1 MRWPRRLPA
10 CALLLLVATGQAA
23 DPQPRLEP
31 DLSTSAT
38 VPAPA
43 VAGPSPMQFP
53 FESKVCYALLP
64 ASVENGV
71 VRDGMVRRMVDAVV
85 MAAAGKSDIASAWRA
100 FVRPEDRVGLKVSA
114 AAAPVSST
122 HAAVVVAVAEGL
134 VAAGVDP
141 ARIVIWDR
149 ASRDLAR
156 AGYGVLAR
164 RFRVVG
170 TDEAGGYA
178 KKEVLTAAVMG
189 KLIIGDRDFQGGK
202 KEQTSSK
209 SHLSVVL
216 AGETDKVIHLPALT
230 DSTFSGVN
238 GALSGMV
245 LDNLDNWRRLARAPH
260 HGDPFLP
267 ELYAD
272 PRIGGKV
279 VLTILDALRPQYA
292 GGPFPGAQYKVNY
305 GAIFA
310 SADPVAVDATA
321 LRLLDDFRKEA
332 GMPLL
337 REKVRWPATAEMLGL
352 GTAAEERIEL
362 VRTGLES
369 EVRWSQP

>member
-1 MRWPRRLPA
+1 MKPARWLPVG
-10 CALLLLVATGQAA
+10 ALVVATGAVLAA

-31 DLSTSAT
+31 DLAPP
-38 VPAPA
+38 PAA
-43 VAGPSPMQFP
+43 ASSEPSPPPSSFD
-53 FESKVCYALLP
+53 SKVFYALLP
-64 ASVENGV
+64 AAVEGGM
-71 VRDGMVRRMVDAVV
+71 VREGMVRRMVDSVV
-85 MAAAGKSDIASAWRA
+85 MAAAGQRDVAAAWRT
-100 FVRPEDRVGLKVSA
+100 FVRPEDRVGLKVST

-122 HAAVVVAVAEGL
+122 HPAVVAAVVEGL
-134 VAAGVDP
+134 VAAGVAP
-141 ARIVIWDR
+141 ENVIIWDR
-149 ASRDLAR
+149 QARDVRR
-156 AGYGVLAR
+156 AGYDELAK
-164 RFRVVG
+164 RFRLTG

-178 KKEVLTAAVMG
+178 EKETVTAAVMG
-189 KLIIGDRDFQGGK
+189 KLIIGDRDFHAGK

-209 SHLSVVL
+209 SHLSAVL
-216 AGETDKVIHLPALT
+216 AEVDKVVHLPALT
-230 DSTFSGVN
+230 DSTFSGVS

-272 PRIGGKV
+272 PRLGGKV

-292 GGPFPGAQYKVNY
+292 GGPFPGAQDKTNY

-310 SADPVAVDATA
+310 SRDAVAIDATA
-321 LRLLDDFRKEA
+321 LRLLDDFRGEA

-337 REKVRWPATAEMLGL
+337 EKKVRWPATAEMLGL

-362 VRTGLES
+362 IRTGLES
-369 EVRWSQP
+369 EVRWTQP

>member
-1 MRWPRRLPA
+1 MRRLLA
-10 CALLLLVATGQAA
+10 WALVVVAATGQAET
-23 DPQPRLEP
+23 PQARLEL
-31 DLSTSAT
+31 DLA
-38 VPAPA
+38 PAPSIP
-43 VAGPSPMQFP
+43 GPEPSPTQSP
-53 FESKVCYALLP
+53 FESRVFYALLP
-64 ASVENGV
+64 AAVENGV
-71 VRDGMVRRMVDAVV
+71 VRDGMVRRMVDSVV
-85 MAAAGKSDIASAWRA
+85 MAVAGKPDVAAAWRT
-100 FVRPEDRVGLKVSA
+100 FVGPEDRVGLKVST

-122 HAAVVVAVAEGL
+122 HTAVVAAVAEGL
-134 VAAGVDP
+134 VAAGVAP
-141 ARIVIWDR
+141 GNIVIWDR
-149 ASRDLAR
+149 ETRGLQR
-156 AGYGVLAR
+156 AGYDNLVG
-164 RFRVVG
+164 RFRITG
-170 TDEAGGYA
+170 TDKAGGYA
-178 KKEVLTAAVMG
+178 EKQIFTAAVMG
-189 KLIIGDRDFQGGK
+189 KLIIGDRDFHPGK

-209 SHLSVVL
+209 SHLSAVA
-216 AGETDKVIHLPALT
+216 AGVDKIVHLPALT

-272 PRIGGKV
+272 PRLGGKV

-292 GGPFPGAQYKVNY
+292 GGPFPGAQYKANY

-310 SADPVAVDATA
+310 SPDPVAIDATG

-337 REKVRWPATAEMLGL
+337 AKKVRWPATAEMLGL

-362 VRTGLES
+362 IRTGLES
-369 EVRWSQP
+369 EVRWSEP

>member
-1 MRWPRRLPA
+1 MKPARWLPVG
-10 CALLLLVATGQAA
+10 ALVVATGAVLAA

-31 DLSTSAT
+31 DLAPP
-38 VPAPA
+38 PAA
-43 VAGPSPMQFP
+43 ASSEPSPTPSSFD
-53 FESKVCYALLP
+53 SKVFYALLP
-64 ASVENGV
+64 AAVEGGV
-71 VRDGMVRRMVDAVV
+71 VREGMVRRMVDSVV
-85 MAAAGKSDIASAWRA
+85 TAAAGQRDVAAAWRT
-100 FVRPEDRVGLKVSA
+100 FVRPEDRVGLKVST

-122 HAAVVVAVAEGL
+122 HPAVVAAVAEGL
-134 VAAGVDP
+134 VAAGVAP
-141 ARIVIWDR
+141 ENVIIWDR
-149 ASRDLAR
+149 QVRDVRR
-156 AGYGVLAR
+156 AGYDELAK
-164 RFRVVG
+164 RFRLTG

-178 KKEVLTAAVMG
+178 EKETVTAAVMG
-189 KLIIGDRDFQGGK
+189 KLIIGDRDFHAGK

-209 SHLSVVL
+209 SHLSAVL
-216 AGETDKVIHLPALT
+216 AGVDKVVHLPALT
-230 DSTFSGVN
+230 DSTFSGVS

-272 PRIGGKV
+272 PRLGGKV

-292 GGPFPGAQYKVNY
+292 GGPFPGAQDKTNY

-310 SADPVAVDATA
+310 SRDAVAIDATA
-321 LRLLDDFRKEA
+321 LRLLDDFRGEA

-337 REKVRWPATAEMLGL
+337 EKKVRWPATAEMLGL

-362 VRTGLES
+362 IRTGLES
-369 EVRWSQP
+369 EVRWTQP

>member
-1 MRWPRRLPA
+1 MRLPRRLPV
-10 CALLLLVATGQAA
+10 CAILFLVATGQAE

-31 DLSTSAT
+31 DLASA
-38 VPAPA
+38 PAPA
-43 VAGPSPMQFP
+43 VAEPPPAPAP

-85 MAAAGKSDIASAWRA
+85 MATAGKSDIASAWRA

-122 HAAVVVAVAEGL
+122 HPAVVAAVAEGL

-156 AGYGVLAR
+156 AGYGDLAR

-178 KKEVLTAAVMG
+178 EKEVLTAAVMG

-292 GGPFPGAQYKVNY
+292 GGPFPGAQYKINY

-337 REKVRWPATAEMLGL
+337 RKKVRWPATAEMLGL